1 MTETHNTMAGV
12 PPYERGFHAMGYLK
26 EVPPLR
32 IITTELVIVSTL
44 DELPQALSLKEVTH
58 VYIPASLLLENS
70 AQQDFIRELPFNDR
84 LRILV
89 DSPANSFEMI
99 SLLRQLRAIAKIP
112 ISCWVHSITDYLYAL
127 IAQADDLIT
136 KNKELA
142 LPENQ
147 LLIANSLVTKTID
160 PFYL

>member
-1 MTETHNTMAGV
+1 MTETHNAMAGV

-32 IITTELVIVSTL
+32 IITNEPVVVGTWE
-44 DELPQALSLKEVTH
+44 ELPQVLTCEETY

-70 AQQDFIRELPFNDR
+70 AQQDFISELPCNDR

>member
-1 MTETHNTMAGV
+1 MTKTHNAIAGV

-32 IITTELVIVSTL
+32 IITNEPVVVGTWE
-44 DELPQALSLKEVTH
+44 ELPQVLTCEETY

-70 AQQDFIRELPFNDR
+70 AQQDFISELPCNDR

>member
-1 MTETHNTMAGV
+1 MTETHNAIAGV
-12 PPYERGFHAMGYLK
+12 PPYERGFHAMGYLE

-32 IITTELVIVSTL
+32 IITDELMIVSTL
-44 DELPQALSLKEVTH
+44 EELPQVLTREETYI
-58 VYIPASLLLENS
+58 YIPASLLLENS
-70 AQQDFIRELPFNDR
+70 TQQDFIRELSFNDK

-99 SLLRQLRAIAKIP
+99 AFLRQLRAIAKIP
-112 ISCWVHSITDYLYAL
+112 ISCWVYSITDYLYAL
-127 IAQADDLIT
+127 IAQTDDLIT

>member
-1 MTETHNTMAGV
+1 MTETHNAIAGV
-12 PPYERGFHAMGYLK
+12 PPYERGFHAMGYLN

-32 IITTELVIVSTL
+32 IITNELMVVSTL
-44 DELPQALSLKEVTH
+44 EELPQVLTREETYI
-58 VYIPASLLLENS
+58 YIPASLLLKNS
-70 AQQDFIRELPFNDR
+70 IQQNFIRELPFNDK

-99 SLLRQLRAIAKIP
+99 ALLRQLRAIAKIP
-112 ISCWVHSITDYLYAL
+112 ISCWVYSITDYLYAL
-127 IAQADDLIT
+127 IAQTDDLIT

-147 LLIANSLVTKTID
+147 LLIVNSLVTKTID

>member
-1 MTETHNTMAGV
+1 MTETHNAIAGV
-12 PPYERGFHAMGYLK
+12 PPYERGFHAMGYLE

-32 IITTELVIVSTL
+32 IITDELMIVSTL
-44 DELPQALSLKEVTH
+44 EELPQVLTREETYI
-58 VYIPASLLLENS
+58 YIPASLLLENS
-70 AQQDFIRELPFNDR
+70 TQQDFIRELPFNNK

-89 DSPANSFEMI
+89 DSPVNSFEMI
-99 SLLRQLRAIAKIP
+99 ALLRQLRAIAKIP
-112 ISCWVHSITDYLYAL
+112 ITDYLYAL
-127 IAQADDLIT
+127 IAQTDDLIT
-136 KNKELA
+136 KNIELA